1 MKKKITVD
9 QLKPGMFILD
19 FNCSWFNHPFF
30 GSSKQVKD
38 KKTIEKIIKSGI
50 REVYI
55 DTNRGLDVFDAV
67 TEEEVNNE
75 VQTELNNII
84 EPVNNVIED
93 VEPVAVQEELVK
105 ATKIQ
110 NEAKVLVQDIMNDI
124 RLGKQVKTEHV
135 EPVVENMI
143 YSIFRNKNALTSLA
157 RMKTANEY
165 TFYHSVSVGIQM
177 IAFGKHLGLDMN
189 TLKAIGLGGLLHDI
203 GKMKVPDKLLNKS
216 GQLTKEEFLILKKH
230 VEYGC
235 AIVEETSGINEA
247 AMHVVAQHHERFD
260 GSGYPYGLKGD
271 EISTYGQMA
280 AIVDIYD
287 ALTSDRCYRNK
298 ILPTDALRRIFEW
311 GKFNFNGEL
320 VQKFIRC
327 IGIYPVGTLVQLESG
342 LIGVILEHNEK
353 NLLEPIVRVVYDTKE
368 DNYISAPYDIDLS
381 QPLNGEVADKIVNH
395 EPPQALEINPQM
407 SL

>member
-1 MKKKITVD
+1 
-9 QLKPGMFILD
+9 
-19 FNCSWFNHPFF
+19 
-30 GSSKQVKD
+30 
-38 KKTIEKIIKSGI
+38 
-50 REVYI
+50 
-55 DTNRGLDVFDAV
+55 
-67 TEEEVNNE
+67 
-75 VQTELNNII
+75 
-84 EPVNNVIED
+84 
-93 VEPVAVQEELVK
+93 
-105 ATKIQ
+105 
-110 NEAKVLVQDIMNDI
+110 
-124 RLGKQVKTEHV
+124 
-135 EPVVENMI
+135 
-143 YSIFRNKNALTSLA
+143 
-157 RMKTANEY
+157 
-165 TFYHSVSVGIQM
+165 
-177 IAFGKHLGLDMN
+177 
-189 TLKAIGLGGLLHDI
+189 
-203 GKMKVPDKLLNKS
+203 
-216 GQLTKEEFLILKKH
+216 
-230 VEYGC
+230 
-235 AIVEETSGINEA
+235 
-247 AMHVVAQHHERFD
+247 
-260 GSGYPYGLKGD
+260 
-271 EISTYGQMA
+271 MA

>member
-177 IAFGKHLGLDMN
+177 IAFGKHLGL
-189 TLKAIGLGGLLHDI
+189 
-203 GKMKVPDKLLNKS
+203 
-216 GQLTKEEFLILKKH
+216 
-230 VEYGC
+230 
-235 AIVEETSGINEA
+235 
-247 AMHVVAQHHERFD
+247 
-260 GSGYPYGLKGD
+260 
-271 EISTYGQMA
+271 
-280 AIVDIYD
+280 
-287 ALTSDRCYRNK
+287 
-298 ILPTDALRRIFEW
+298 
-311 GKFNFNGEL
+311 
-320 VQKFIRC
+320 
-327 IGIYPVGTLVQLESG
+327 
-342 LIGVILEHNEK
+342 
-353 NLLEPIVRVVYDTKE
+353 
-368 DNYISAPYDIDLS
+368 
-381 QPLNGEVADKIVNH
+381 
-395 EPPQALEINPQM
+395 
-407 SL
+407 